1 MARTS
6 EWCSRHGWLVGLVWG
21 LAESTIFFIVPDVG
35 VAFVAAMSPKR
46 WWVSAVT
53 SVLGTLL
60 GAVLLF
66 LVIHL
71 WLGAHAADLL
81 LRIRGIHPSTLALAS
96 SRTADHGAGV
106 LFLAAFQGIPYK
118 VYATQLTLAGIS
130 LPVLLLWTVPSRAL
144 RLLPVAAVAG
154 AGGRLLQ
161 GSLHRHFGGWV
172 AAYGLFWFVFYAWYW
187 TR

>member
-1 MARTS
+1 M
-6 EWCSRHGWLVGLVWG
+6 
-21 LAESTIFFIVPDVG
+21 VPDVG
-35 VAFVAAMSPKR
+35 VAFVAAISPKR

-53 SVLGTLL
+53 SVLGTLV

-66 LVIHL
+66 LVIQL
-71 WLGAHAADLL
+71 WLGALATDLL
-81 LRIRGIHPSTLALAS
+81 VKIPGIHPSTLALAS

-161 GSLHRHFGGWV
+161 GSLHRHFGLWV
-172 AAYGLFWFVFYAWYW
+172 AAYGLFWVVFYAWYW
-187 TR
+187 SR